1 MGYIIDQNNEGSS
14 DNSGSSPGTTNGLP
28 VYDLTT
34 TQVSSI
40 VSSIELGGNNPPTA
54 GKYAIEIWTDTSG
67 THNKKLVRAQQV
79 SGQWERKMNGSVI
92 EQYDLKSHIND
103 SQSALTELGSPTPI
117 VVGYIIDQ
125 NNEGSSDNS
134 GSSPGT
140 TNGLP
145 VYNLSQTQVDTLVG
159 VNVANAGIYAVEI
172 WTDSSGTENK
182 KLVSTQQI
190 NEDWFRKENSNGD
203 IEQYDLVPSYDSFD
217 EVKTFLVT
225 EGFMEPL
232 TEQGTAEVTFV
243 FVDGQPTG
251 FIIDEE
257 EDAEGS
263 ETTLSSNGTPIQWA
277 RTNGDSQSGVIYDL
291 AQPIKVI
298 APTGYTVVL
307 KNVVENEEYDTQQ
320 TVVDDVHAVLAATG
334 NLDGKGYGG
343 IFYKSDNN
351 TDWDHW
357 TTTYV
362 AYAKPQTTDT
372 EDQDSEEI
380 ITPQGL
386 PVYNLSQTQ
395 VDTLV
400 GVNVANAGIY
410 AVEIWTDSSGT
421 ENKKLVSTQQIN
433 EDWFRKENS
442 NGDIEQYDLVPSYDS
457 FDEVISYISSQN
469 LTPSGHIID
478 EEEEHHGPFN
488 FTIIDEIDLNN
499 PQELIDLSADHD
511 DVWFQRVNLEDGRYI
526 WALSVEND
534 DENGSTSESSN
545 LMVEMNGSVYEGD
558 FHDYWRDAFDIMI
571 DNNSTNWRENRFDAN
586 PEGIKNLLFQFPEI
600 RGPNAPVSPMVKT
613 DPPKSSFGNK
623 ATFVGKLITDGN
635 NRNLS
640 LGFQFSEDL
649 RFNDVIEV
657 LIPGDNFEAEY
668 DFSKYESKYLYYR
681 AFARN
686 EEFESFGARK
696 RLKIEVLAT
705 TKINGAKIV
714 EGGWESSDWFGHY
727 YIQENGWIYHE
738 DLGWC
743 FLVIQ
748 KNNHWLWMEKY
759 GWLWTKPS
767 VWPYLYDN
775 ENANWLY
782 LLKRKSGPS
791 LFFDRKIEQFL
802 PIHN

>member
-1 MGYIIDQNNEGSS
+1 MIYDLAQPIKVTAPTGYTVVLKNVAENEEYDTQLTVVNDVHAVLQATGNLDGKGYGGIFYKS
-14 DNSGSSPGTTNGLP
+14 DNNTDWDHWTTTYVAYAKPQSTNTEDQDSGEIITQQGLP
-28 VYDLTT
+28 VYT
-34 TQVSSI
+34 
-40 VSSIELGGNNPPTA
+40 
-54 GKYAIEIWTDTSG
+54 
-67 THNKKLVRAQQV
+67 
-79 SGQWERKMNGSVI
+79 
-92 EQYDLKSHIND
+92 
-103 SQSALTELGSPTPI
+103 
-117 VVGYIIDQ
+117 
-125 NNEGSSDNS
+125 
-134 GSSPGT
+134 
-140 TNGLP
+140 
-145 VYNLSQTQVDTLVG
+145 LSQTQIDTLVG
-159 VNVANAGIYAVEI
+159 ANAANAGTYAVEI

-182 KLVSTQQI
+182 KLVSAQQI

-257 EDAEGS
+257 E
-263 ETTLSSNGTPIQWA
+263 
-277 RTNGDSQSGVIYDL
+277 
-291 AQPIKVI
+291 
-298 APTGYTVVL
+298 
-307 KNVVENEEYDTQQ
+307 
-320 TVVDDVHAVLAATG
+320 
-334 NLDGKGYGG
+334 
-343 IFYKSDNN
+343 
-351 TDWDHW
+351 
-357 TTTYV
+357 
-362 AYAKPQTTDT
+362 
-372 EDQDSEEI
+372 
-380 ITPQGL
+380 
-386 PVYNLSQTQ
+386 
-395 VDTLV
+395 
-400 GVNVANAGIY
+400 
-410 AVEIWTDSSGT
+410 
-421 ENKKLVSTQQIN
+421 
-433 EDWFRKENS
+433 
-442 NGDIEQYDLVPSYDS
+442 
-457 FDEVISYISSQN
+457 
-469 LTPSGHIID
+469 
-478 EEEEHHGPFN
+478 EHHGPFN
-488 FTIIDEIDLNN
+488 FTIIDEIDLKNQ
-499 PQELIDLSADHD
+499 QELIDLSPDHD
-511 DVWFQRVNLEDGRYI
+511 DVWFQWVNLEDGRYI
-526 WALSVEND
+526 WALSVENG
-534 DENGSTSESSN
+534 DEKGSTSESSN

-558 FHDYWRDAFDIMI
+558 FHDYWRDAFDIMV
-571 DNNSTNWRENRFDAN
+571 DNNSTNWREDRFDAN

-600 RGPNAPVSPMVKT
+600 RGPNAPVSPIVKT
-613 DPPKSSFGNK
+613 DPPKSSLGNK

-657 LIPGDNFEAEY
+657 LSRGDNFEAEY

-696 RLKIEVLAT
+696 RLEIDVLAT
-705 TKINGAKIV
+705 TKINGAKV
-714 EGGWESSDWFGHY
+714 MEGGWESSDWFGHY

-748 KNNHWLWMEKY
+748 KNNHWLWMEKC

>member
-1 MGYIIDQNNEGSS
+1 
-14 DNSGSSPGTTNGLP
+14 
-28 VYDLTT
+28 
-34 TQVSSI
+34 
-40 VSSIELGGNNPPTA
+40 
-54 GKYAIEIWTDTSG
+54 
-67 THNKKLVRAQQV
+67 
-79 SGQWERKMNGSVI
+79 
-92 EQYDLKSHIND
+92 
-103 SQSALTELGSPTPI
+103 
-117 VVGYIIDQ
+117 
-125 NNEGSSDNS
+125 
-134 GSSPGT
+134 
-140 TNGLP
+140 
-145 VYNLSQTQVDTLVG
+145 
-159 VNVANAGIYAVEI
+159 
-172 WTDSSGTENK
+172 
-182 KLVSTQQI
+182 
-190 NEDWFRKENSNGD
+190 
-203 IEQYDLVPSYDSFD
+203 
-217 EVKTFLVT
+217 
-225 EGFMEPL
+225 MEPL

-307 KNVVENEEYDTQQ
+307 KNVGENEEYDTQQ

-386 PVYNLSQTQ
+386 PVYTLSQTQ

-400 GVNVANAGIY
+400 GVNAANAGTY

-421 ENKKLVSTQQIN
+421 ENKKLVSAQQIN

-469 LTPSGHIID
+469 LTPTGHIID

-488 FTIIDEIDLNN
+488 FTITDEIDLNNPQELIDLSSDHNDIWFQQVNLEDGIYIWALSVENDDEYGDTSESSNLMVEMNGSVYEGDFHAYWRDKFEIDVENNSSSNWRENRFDTNESGISELYLHYPEIRGANAHFDFSIIDEIDLNN
-499 PQELIDLSADHD
+499 QQELIDLSADHD

-571 DNNSTNWRENRFDAN
+571 DNNSTNWREDRFDAN

-657 LIPGDNFEAEY
+657 LIRGDNFEAEY

-767 VWPYLYDN
+767 VWPYLYVN

-802 PIHN
+802 PVHN